1 MCIMVVSSA
10 EKLPSI
16 LKKLNGVDV
25 SHIYFHNT
33 DARELGVPLVSLVP
47 FTSLLVC
54 EEASMESSDFRTALL
69 LREAGRMSIPV
80 LSEATLD
87 QALIQ

>member
-1 MCIMVVSSA
+1 MCIMVISSA

-16 LKKLNGVDV
+16 LQKLSGVDV

-33 DARELGVPLVSLVP
+33 DARELGVPFVSLVP
-47 FTSLLVC
+47 FTNLLVC

-87 QALIQ
+87 LTLIQ